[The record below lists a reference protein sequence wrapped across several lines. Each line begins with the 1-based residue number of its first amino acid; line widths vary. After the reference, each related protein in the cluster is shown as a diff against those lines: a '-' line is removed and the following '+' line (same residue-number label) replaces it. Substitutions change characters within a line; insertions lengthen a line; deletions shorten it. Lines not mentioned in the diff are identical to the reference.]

1 MTKITKSYREL
12 MDELDTVMQALQADD
27 LDVDAAITHYE
38 NGIRLTKEIEAYLTK
53 SENKLTELRKTAS
66 E

>member
-1 MTKITKSYREL
+1 MAKTTKTYSEL
-12 MDELDTVMQALQADD
+12 MEELDNVMQALQADN
-27 LDVDAAITHYE
+27 LDVDAAIAHYQ

-53 SENKLTELRKTAS
+53 SENKLSELRKTAD